1 MVTSATAAKLNHLRF
16 SSAGQELPRRVRA
29 VWPRSCGIQKRWIG
43 FGFPE
48 QDGLRRGDA
57 RCAVAAATTF
67 LITWRRQPFVDDEPG
82 FQKEDR
88 SFRKSRDD
96 FFNSYHETIDGARAL
111 CAVTTRGTTT
121 TCVARVR
128 GSLFC
133 ATSSEVIPRSSPHSS
148 GIDGHGVAGKRNYAR
163 RILTTMRARL

>member
-1 MVTSATAAKLNHLRF
+1 MVTSATAAKLTHLRL
-16 SSAGQELPRRVRA
+16 SSASQELPRRVRA
-29 VWPRSCGIQKRWIG
+29 VWPWSCGIHRWI
-43 FGFPE
+43 GFPE

-67 LITWRRQPFVDDEPG
+67 LIAVVDDEPG

-133 ATSSEVIPRSSPHSS
+133 AASSEVIPRSSPHSS
-148 GIDGHGVAGKRNYAR
+148 GIDGHGVAGERNHAR
-163 RILTTMRARL
+163 RALAMRARL